1 MKTNYYTGR
10 GDDGTSALF
19 GDATRLPKNSP
30 IFELLGTLDELNCWL
45 GLCRATI
52 ASSSL
57 PGAEYIQPMLLQ
69 AQESLFTIQAQV
81 AGADLGLSLKRVKE
95 LETHISRLTE
105 GLPQPQSFYL
115 PGASLL
121 GSYFDIARTIARRC
135 ERTFI
140 VMVQERASDTTNIAS
155 AYLNRLSSLLYALV
169 RFANKQTHNEEQSP
183 SYIH

>member
-19 GDATRLPKNSP
+19 GDTTRLLKNNP
-30 IFELLGTLDELNCWL
+30 MFELLGTLDELNCWL
-45 GLCRATI
+45 GLCRSI
-52 ASSSL
+52 NASSSHESA
-57 PGAEYIQPMLLQ
+57 PYIQSILLQ

-95 LETHISRLTE
+95 IETNISRLTE

-121 GSYFDIARTIARRC
+121 GSYFDITRTIARRC
-135 ERTFI
+135 ERSFVGVI
-140 VMVQERASDTTNIAS
+140 QEKGNDSTHAAS

-169 RFANKQTHNEEQSP
+169 RFANKQAHCEEQSP